1 MTRVALLNGNW
12 YPQTGG
18 GIVHVDELARRL
30 VAEHGC
36 EVDIIT
42 KRTAPEDDRQVPDGA
57 SLAQIAGT
65 DSSFRP
71 LNELRYTSGV
81 VDYVRQREFDIVH
94 AHTNTATF
102 PLQMVGL
109 LDDARTVFT
118 VHGANLDL
126 SVTFTGSVLDYVYT
140 AIRRTILQRFRYD
153 AVVSVSREL
162 ADVLSSHHERVRFI
176 ANGVDVN
183 AFPDPAGYG
192 NKKLL
197 FVGRLRPKKNPT
209 DIVRAMRHVT
219 ERHPDAMLHIVGEG
233 PLYDDVTDSVRQFG
247 LEEHVTVHG
256 YVDDKTLHQLYEAC
270 SMFVL
275 PSDWEGHPLVLMEA
289 WASGQPVVGT
299 NVEGIREFV
308 DEGYGELVPPNDPEA
323 LGETLSELL
332 ANRDT
337 VATMGTD
344 ARSFVKSEYSWRSTV
359 EKTYKLYCE
368 MLATAGDDVDSPR
381 RPSGKPSTRT

>member
-30 VAEHGC
+30 VADHGC

-42 KRTAPEDDRQVPDGA
+42 KRTAPEGDRRVPDGA
-57 SLAQIAGT
+57 SLVQIAGT
-65 DSSFRP
+65 DSSFRL

-81 VDYVRQREFDIVH
+81 VNYVRQREFDIVH

-109 LDDARTVFT
+109 LDDARTVLT

-140 AIRRTILQRFRYD
+140 AVRRTILQRFRYD

-162 ADVLSSHHERVRFI
+162 ADVLSPHHERVRFI

-192 NKKLL
+192 NKELL
-197 FVGRLRPKKNPT
+197 FVGRLRPKKNPA

-219 ERHPDAMLHIVGEG
+219 KRHPDAMLHIVGEG
-233 PLYDDVTDSVRQFG
+233 PLYDDVTDSVQQLG

-256 YVDDKTLHQLYEAC
+256 YVDNKTLQQLYKAC
-270 SMFVL
+270 SVFVL

-299 NVEGIREFV
+299 DVEGIREFV
-308 DEGYGELVPPNDPEA
+308 NEGYGELVPPNDPEA

-337 VATMGTD
+337 VAAMGTD
-344 ARSFVKSEYSWRSTV
+344 ARSFVESEYSWRSTV
-359 EKTYKLYCE
+359 ERTYRLYRE
-368 MLATAGDDVDSPR
+368 MLATADDEVDSSR
-381 RPSGKPSTRT
+381 RPSGRPSTRT